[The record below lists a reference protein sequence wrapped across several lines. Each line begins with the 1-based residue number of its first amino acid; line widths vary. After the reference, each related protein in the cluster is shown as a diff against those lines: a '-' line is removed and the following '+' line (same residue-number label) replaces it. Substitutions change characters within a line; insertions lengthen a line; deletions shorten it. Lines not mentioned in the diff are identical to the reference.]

1 MTAEKNKFACSFV
14 SNLKGS
20 ELKGGLVAHDHHT
33 QLLRQSTLFQ
43 SLHQKKKRNEYT
55 SRRQFKKPSVML
67 GCPESLHHGRHVQQ
81 GAAGCSLKQSI
92 QHACSAAMKAALMSS
107 VHAQETSHRQ
117 GKQCNCT
124 SLTAHRETDRQTG
137 MRTDSQTGM
146 WSDRHAH
153 RQTYRQED
161 RHKQAGRQ
169 AGRQA

>member
-1 MTAEKNKFACSFV
+1 MTTIRSFFGSPLSSRACIR
-14 SNLKGS
+14 KRK
-20 ELKGGLVAHDHHT
+20 E
-33 QLLRQSTLFQ
+33 
-43 SLHQKKKRNEYT
+43 KKRLHLLT
-55 SRRQFKKPSVML
+55 SIQEAKYHAGLPRKPAS
-67 GCPESLHHGRHVQQ
+67 CASC
-81 GAAGCSLKQSI
+81 AAGRSLQQSI

-117 GKQCNCT
+117 GKQCNCI
-124 SLTAHRETDRQTG
+124 SLTAHRQTDRQTG

-169 AGRQA
+169 AGRQAGIVTNRRAWWR